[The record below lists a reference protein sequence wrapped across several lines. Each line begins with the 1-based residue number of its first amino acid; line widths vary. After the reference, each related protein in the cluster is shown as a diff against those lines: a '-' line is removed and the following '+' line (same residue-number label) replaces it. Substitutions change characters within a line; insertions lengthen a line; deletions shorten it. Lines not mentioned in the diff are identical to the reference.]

1 MTPSKPYKEGT
12 DQHWLAPHYPI
23 DVYISYARAM
33 FLEVEKRVIAN
44 PPRRPA
50 EFWRI
55 VEQTRDESRIRLRM
69 VQATI
74 DE

>member
-1 MTPSKPYKEGT
+1 MAYRYVEGT
-12 DQHWLAPHYPI
+12 DHQWRAPKYPP

-33 FLEVEKRVIAN
+33 FLEVERRVIDT

-55 VEQTRDESRIRLRM
+55 VEKVREESRIRLRT
-69 VQATI
+69 VQT
-74 DE
+74 DMQG